1 MGKLVAF
8 AAAAGVAILLLVASM
23 KPDTLRVERS
33 ARIDAPPQ
41 EIFPLIEDFRRW
53 GPWSPYERRD
63 PAMKRSYGGAE
74 RGEGAVYAWE
84 GNRDIGKGRMEI
96 VESVP
101 PSRVA
106 LKLDFAEPFE
116 AHNVVQFTLEPEGAA
131 TRVTWA
137 MQGPSSFVSKLM
149 SVFIDM
155 DDMIGRDFEAGLAN
169 LKAIAES

>member
-1 MGKLVAF
+1 MAKLVAL
-8 AAAAGVAILLLVASM
+8 AAAAGLAILLAVAST
-23 KPDTLRVERS
+23 KPDALHVERT

-53 GPWSPYERRD
+53 GPWSPYEKRD

-169 LKAIAES
+169 LKALAES

>member
-1 MGKLVAF
+1 MAKLVAV
-8 AAAAGVAILLLVASM
+8 AAAAGLAILLAVASM
-23 KPDTLRVERS
+23 KPDTLHVERT

-53 GPWSPYERRD
+53 GPWSPYEKRD

-169 LKAIAES
+169 LKALAES

>member
-1 MGKLVAF
+1 MAKLVAF
-8 AAAAGVAILLLVASM
+8 AAAAGLAILLAVASM
-23 KPDTLRVERS
+23 KPDTLHVERT
-33 ARIDAPPQ
+33 ALVDAPPQ

-53 GPWSPYERRD
+53 GPWSPYEKRD

-116 AHNVVQFTLEPEGAA
+116 AHNVVQFTLEPEGDA

>member
-1 MGKLVAF
+1 MAKLVAL
-8 AAAAGVAILLLVASM
+8 AAAAGLAILLAVAST
-23 KPDTLRVERS
+23 KPDTLHVERT

-169 LKAIAES
+169 LKALAES

>member
-1 MGKLVAF
+1 MAKLVAL
-8 AAAAGVAILLLVASM
+8 AAAAGLAILLAVAST
-23 KPDTLRVERS
+23 KPDTLHVERT

-41 EIFPLIEDFRRW
+41 QIFPLIEDFRRW

-63 PAMKRSYGGAE
+63 PTMKRSYGGAE

-116 AHNVVQFTLEPEGAA
+116 AHNVVQFTLEPEGGA